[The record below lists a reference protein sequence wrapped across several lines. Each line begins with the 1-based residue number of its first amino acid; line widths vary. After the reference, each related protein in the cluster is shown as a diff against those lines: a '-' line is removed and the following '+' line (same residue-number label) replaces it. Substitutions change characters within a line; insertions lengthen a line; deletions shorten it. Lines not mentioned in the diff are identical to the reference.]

1 MKISISLILA
11 LAVSPLSAGWFSLT
25 ATPRIGPA
33 AYDQFAPSIASN
45 GFDYLV
51 AWTTA
56 TPTGDAVSAV
66 RVNADGTL
74 ATDVAV
80 PLDSNGRSVSI
91 TPGRDGYFATWLS
104 DQGVN
109 AAITDSYGRI
119 EHRVTIAQ
127 DGLTAASQTL
137 AAWNGAVH
145 FLVAG
150 FAGPFLGT
158 LLDNNA
164 NVIRSGIPLGDTH
177 GDLTR
182 VALTVDD
189 SGFLLLSTK
198 GNAYGG
204 DDLYGRR
211 ISSSGVAGEWFLVRS
226 MATKVLGLAA
236 TSTGV
241 RDVIAWG
248 DAFGVWTTTVDAQSN
263 AVSMSRQLV
272 PDSAAVTDVLV
283 DGGRTW
289 IAYQVIPSGWQAY
302 AITLNA
308 DGSLTAPVP
317 LPSGAKLTSNGSRI
331 LSASAARG
339 ALDTDIVGAFL
350 TPIQVDPS
358 FVVSK
363 SETEQRHGTLSGVG
377 NNVVAV
383 WDEAISG
390 THQIFAARFDAKAL
404 DPSGVQISSTGDN
417 ENPDVAFNGQTS
429 LIVWNRGE
437 EIVAR
442 RFSFDGRVLD
452 SDDIILA
459 HDGYYSPKAVWDG
472 SNWFVVWIR
481 VLRQPACGNVG
492 SATRVYGAHV
502 SPAGIVLEPGG
513 VPIDPHP
520 SMDQVDVSLDWSGS
534 EYIIAWTNLC
544 IHHHAPAETGIGF
557 AAATPDLSRVH
568 VANISSEGQ
577 TPKVAASPDHSL
589 IAWTLNGATTPP
601 RRNLRGGEL
610 SPSLIAWQPFPGHLS
625 RSVAIASL
633 LGW

>member
-1 MKISISLILA
+1 MAI
-11 LAVSPLSAGWFSLT
+11 T
-25 ATPRIGPA
+25 TTPRVGPA
-33 AYDQFAPSIASN
+33 AYDQLGPSIASN

-56 TPTGDAVSAV
+56 MPTGDAVSAV

-74 ATDVAV
+74 ATEVAI
-80 PLDSNGRSVSI
+80 PFDSNHAHSITI
-91 TPGRDGYFATWLS
+91 TPGRDGYFATWIS

-127 DGLTAASQTL
+127 DGLTAGSQTL
-137 AAWNGAVH
+137 AAWNGAVQ
-145 FLVAG
+145 FVVAG

-164 NVIRSGIPLGDTH
+164 NVLQSGIPLGDTH

-182 VALTVDD
+182 VALTADD

-198 GNAYGG
+198 GNASGG

-211 ISSSGVAGEWFLVRS
+211 ISSSGVAGDWFLVRS
-226 MATKVLGLAA
+226 MATKVFGLAA
-236 TSTGV
+236 TSAGT

-248 DAFGVWTTTVDAQSN
+248 DAFGVWTMTVDAQSN

-302 AITLNA
+302 AITLNG
-308 DGSLTAPVP
+308 DGSLTAPVS
-317 LPSGAKLTSNGSRI
+317 LPSGSKLALNGSKI

-339 ALDTDIVGAFL
+339 PLDTDIVGAFL
-350 TPIQVDPS
+350 TPTHVDPS
-358 FVVSK
+358 FVISK
-363 SETEQRHGTLSGVG
+363 SETEQRHGTLSGSG

-383 WDEAISG
+383 WDEAVSG
-390 THQIFAARFDAKAL
+390 THQIFAARFGATAL
-404 DPSGVQISSTGDN
+404 DPLGVQISTTGDN
-417 ENPDVAFNGQTS
+417 INPDVAFNGQTS
-429 LIVWNRGE
+429 LIVWNRGD

-472 SNWFVVWIR
+472 SNWFVVWIQEVREGACANYGEASR
-481 VLRQPACGNVG
+481 VFG
-492 SATRVYGAHV
+492 TRV
-502 SPAGIVLEPGG
+502 SPAGVVLEPGG
-513 VPIDPHP
+513 VQIDPHP
-520 SMDQVDVSLDWSGS
+520 SMDQRDVRTSVINST
-534 EYIIAWTNLC
+534 AQP
-544 IHHHAPAETGIGF
+544 PAEL
-557 AAATPDLSRVH
+557 DS
-568 VANISSEGQ
+568 
-577 TPKVAASPDHSL
+577 
-589 IAWTLNGATTPP
+589 
-601 RRNLRGGEL
+601 
-610 SPSLIAWQPFPGHLS
+610 QPFRL
-625 RSVAIASL
+625 I
-633 LGW
+633 